1 VFACGDVFVPT
12 SIALRKNK
20 KTKWQMGRCMSNL
33 KNLAFVL
40 VAVVAG
46 LNLVSFEV
54 EAQQITGNI
63 RGTVLDPSGAIVQA
77 ATVTAKQIET
87 GLTREVITD
96 RQGEYVLVEL
106 PIGHYQLEVQA
117 KGFQQYLQQGISL
130 DVNETAT
137 IGIHL
142 RLGAETQQVEVNA
155 DAALVQNTVSSLGE
169 TVMEHEILDLPLDG
183 RNFSQLGLLQPGVV
197 PLTPGLL
204 EAGGPARE
212 NQAYAVDGQR
222 PESNNFMIDG
232 ADNESSVDGGFV
244 LKPPIDAIAEFKI
257 LSHNANA
264 EFGRNTGS
272 TTNIV
277 TRSGSNAFHGAAW
290 EFLRNDAMDSS
301 DYFTHGVQP
310 LKQNQ
315 FGATFGGPIVKDKT
329 FFFGYYEGFRNRQ
342 GETVPATVPSVA
354 ERAGNFAELCTSIP
368 GDAFVGGLCTNTT
381 TNEPDFNGQLLNFA
395 MGPAPVPIPNNQLPS
410 IDPTATNVLPFFP
423 MPNVGENGFIATQ
436 TLVENND
443 QFGLRLDHYLSRA
456 DTLNFRYMFST
467 GPTTDPLSPVGAN
480 VPGFPVGEYNRA
492 QNFVAQETHIF
503 SPTTIGVARFSYLR
517 DTFLLDEHLN
527 HESPS
532 DLGFQYAPTL
542 PSAAGPP
549 FIQVGGYASVGDPIT
564 GPRNTFQ
571 NTFDLSG
578 SLSWIHGRHELK
590 FGGGYRRDQI
600 NALQGIAS
608 NGFFV
613 FTTFPLSDGFASFL
627 SGAPVVFLQGG
638 GNFAREIRDRA
649 ADAYGQDTYKVNS
662 RVTLN
667 LGLRYELPFP
677 STERHNEVNLFVPG
691 AQSRVLPT
699 APAGLLYPGDPGVPA
714 GLIPTQKTAFAPRF
728 GVAWDPRGDSKT
740 VVSVAYGIFYEP
752 FYTGEGGPLQDPVSS
767 PPFLKTQQIS
777 PVNSFAN
784 PFYTPNPF
792 SQAFPE
798 PMTLLVVA
806 RNLHLPYA
814 QDWNL
819 NIQQSLGQDWLLQL
833 GYVGTTGVRLPRFIE
848 GNPPAFVPG
857 AVTTG
862 NGCTPTVPCPI
873 STENNVNQRRLYSGC
888 TLANPN
894 NCVYSSVGEIAGV
907 ANSSYNALEASL
919 RKRFNHGLSFL
930 ASYTWSH
937 SIDDVSSFNIT
948 GSASQP
954 VAGENDL
961 AQNPFDLAAERGRSM
976 FDSHH
981 RFVLSYQWSLPFLQ
995 HSSTWYGRV
1004 LGNWQLN
1011 GIFTAMSGGPFTV
1024 FDSNDVS
1031 LQGQAPEI
1039 TGFSANRPNL
1049 VGNPNSGPRTPQEW
1063 FNKNAFQQLQPDP
1076 LGRFEVFGDEGRN
1089 VVQGPGYVNWDA
1101 SAFKN
1106 IRLTESKEL
1115 QFRGELFN
1123 LLNHTNLRLP
1133 VSDIESPTFGQIQ
1146 SDVSPRVIQVALKFL
1161 F

>member
-1 VFACGDVFVPT
+1 
-12 SIALRKNK
+12 
-20 KTKWQMGRCMSNL
+20 MGRSMPGTKTL
-33 KNLAFVL
+33 MLFL
-40 VAVVAG
+40 ITLLIG
-46 LNLVSFEV
+46 LNAA
-54 EAQQITGNI
+54 AQQITGSI

-77 ATVTAKQIET
+77 ATVTARQTET
-87 GLTREVITD
+87 GLIRSAVTD

-106 PIGHYQLEVQA
+106 PIGHYQLEVHAQ
-117 KGFQQYLQQGISL
+117 GFQKYLRQGISL

-137 IGIHL
+137 VGIHL
-142 RLGAETQQVEVNA
+142 KLGSEAQQVEVSA
-155 DAALVQNTVSSLGE
+155 DAALVQSTVSSLGQ
-169 TVMEHEILDLPLDG
+169 TVLEHEILDLPLDG

-204 EAGGPARE
+204 EAGGPARQ

-277 TRSGSNAFHGAAW
+277 TRSGTNSFHGAAW

-301 DYFTHGVQP
+301 DYFTQGVQP

-315 FGATFGGPIVKDKT
+315 FGATFGGPILKDKT

-342 GETVPATVPSVA
+342 GETVPATVPSAA
-354 ERAGNFAELCTSIP
+354 ERQGNFGEQCTDIP
-368 GDAFVGGLCTNTT
+368 GATFNTT
-381 TNEPDFNGQLLNFA
+381 TGQCSNPNGQLTFF
-395 MGPAPVPIPNNQLPS
+395 GTPVPFNQMTIFTP
-410 IDPTATNVLPFFP
+410 INPIATNVLPFFP
-423 MPNVGENGFIATQ
+423 LPNQGENGFTATQ
-436 TLVENND
+436 TLIENND
-443 QFGLRLDHYLSRA
+443 QFGVRLDHYLSSA

-480 VPGFPVGEYNRA
+480 VPGFPVGEYDRA
-492 QNFVAQETHIF
+492 QNAVAQETHIF
-503 SPTTIGVARFSYLR
+503 SPTTIGVARFSFLR
-517 DTFLLDEHLN
+517 NTFLLDEHLN
-527 HESPS
+527 HESPA

-542 PSAAGPP
+542 PLAAGPP

-564 GPRNTFQ
+564 GPRNTYQ

-578 SLSWIHGRHELK
+578 SLSWIRGRHEFK

-613 FTTFPLSDGFASFL
+613 FEGIPSFESFIYNDGFANFL
-627 SGAPVVFLQGG
+627 SGNPVVFLQGG
-638 GNFAREIRDRA
+638 GNFAREIRARA
-649 ADAYGQDTYKVNS
+649 LDAYGQDTYKVTP

-677 STERHNEVNLFVPG
+677 STERNNEVNLFAPG
-691 AQSRVLPT
+691 AQSRVLRN

-714 GLIPTQKTAFAPRF
+714 GLIPTQKTAFAPRA
-728 GVAWDPRGDSKT
+728 GVAWDVLGNGKT
-740 VVSVAYGIFYEP
+740 LVSAAYGIFYEP
-752 FYTGEGGPLQDPVSS
+752 YYAGEGGPLQDPVSS
-767 PPFLKTQQIS
+767 PPYLKTQQIS
-777 PVNSFAN
+777 FPVNSFAN
-784 PFYTPNPF
+784 PFYTPDPF
-792 SQAFPE
+792 SQDFPE

-819 NIQQSLGQDWLLQL
+819 NVQRSVGQDWLLQV

-848 GNPPAFVPG
+848 GNPPAFIPG
-857 AVTTG
+857 AVTAG
-862 NGCTPTVPCPI
+862 PGCSVAVPCPI
-873 STENNVNQRRLYSGC
+873 STENNVNNRRLYSGC
-888 TLANPN
+888 PLADPPSS
-894 NCVYSSVGEIAGV
+894 CIYSSVGEIASISTSG
-907 ANSSYNALEASL
+907 YNALEASL
-919 RKRFNHGLSFL
+919 RRRFSHGLSFL

-981 RFVLSYQWSLPFLQ
+981 RFVLSYQWILPFLQ
-995 HSSTWYGRV
+995 RSTSWYGHV

-1011 GIFTAMSGGPFTV
+1011 GIMTAMSDGPFTV

-1049 VGNPNSGPRTPQEW
+1049 IGNPNSGPRTPQEW
-1063 FNKNAFQQLQPDP
+1063 FNVGAFQRLQPDP

-1123 LLNHTNLRLP
+1123 LLNHTNFRLP

>member
-1 VFACGDVFVPT
+1 MPGAKKLTLFLMALLT
-12 SIALRKNK
+12 SLN
-20 KTKWQMGRCMSNL
+20 
-33 KNLAFVL
+33 
-40 VAVVAG
+40 VAG
-46 LNLVSFEV
+46 
-54 EAQQITGNI
+54 QQITGSI

-77 ATVTAKQIET
+77 ASVTAKQTET
-87 GLTREVITD
+87 GLTRAAVTD

-106 PIGHYQLEVQA
+106 PIGHYQLEVHAQ
-117 KGFQQYLQQGISL
+117 GFQKYLQQGISL

-137 IGIHL
+137 VSIHL
-142 RLGAETQQVEVNA
+142 KLGAESQQVEVSA
-155 DAALVQNTVSSLGE
+155 DAALVQSTVSSLGE

-212 NQAYAVDGQR
+212 NQGYAVDGQR

-232 ADNESSVDGGFV
+232 ADNVSSVDGGFV

-277 TRSGSNAFHGAAW
+277 TRSGSNSFHGAAW

-301 DYFTHGVQP
+301 DYFTQSVQP

-315 FGATFGGPIVKDKT
+315 FGATFGGPILKDKT

-342 GETVPATVPSVA
+342 GESVPATVPSAA
-354 ERAGNFAELCTSIP
+354 ERGGNFGEQCAPPAS
-368 GDAFVGGLCTNTT
+368 FNSSGLCSNAQ
-381 TNEPDFNGQLLNFA
+381 EQLTFFG
-395 MGPAPVPIPNNQLPS
+395 MPVPFNQMTIFTP
-410 IDPTATNVLPFFP
+410 IDPVATNVLPFFP
-423 MPNVGENGFIATQ
+423 LPNQGENGFIATQ
-436 TLVENND
+436 TLIENND

-456 DTLNFRYMFST
+456 DTLNFRYMYSS

-480 VPGFPVGEYNRA
+480 VPGFPVGEDDRA
-492 QNFVAQETHIF
+492 QNFVAQETHVF
-503 SPTTIGVARFSYLR
+503 SPNTIGVARFSYLR
-517 DTFLLDEHLN
+517 NKFLLDEHLN

-532 DLGFQYAPTL
+532 DLGFEYEPTL

-613 FTTFPLSDGFASFL
+613 FSNFPYSDGFASFL
-627 SGAPVVFLQGG
+627 SGNPVVFLQGG
-638 GNFAREIRDRA
+638 GDFSREIRDRA
-649 ADAYGQDTYKVNS
+649 LDAYGQDTYRVNS
-662 RVTLN
+662 RLTLN

-677 STERHNEVNLFVPG
+677 PTENNNMVNLFVPG
-691 AQSRVLPT
+691 VQSTVLPN
-699 APAGLLYPGDPGVPA
+699 APAGLLYPGDRGVPA
-714 GLIPTQKTAFAPRF
+714 GLIPTQKTAFAPRV
-728 GVAWDPRGDSKT
+728 GLAWDPHGDSKT
-740 VVSVAYGIFYEP
+740 VVSAAYGIFYEP
-752 FYTGEGGPLQDPVSS
+752 FYTGEGGPLQDPVSA
-767 PPFLKTQQIS
+767 PPYLKTQQIS
-777 PVNSFAN
+777 FPVNSFAN

-792 SQAFPE
+792 SVDFPE

-819 NIQQSLGQDWLLQL
+819 NIQRSLGQDWLLQV

-848 GNPPAFVPG
+848 GNPPAFIPG
-857 AVTTG
+857 MSNSAAF
-862 NGCTPTVPCPI
+862 CAPQSPPCPI
-873 STENNVNQRRLYSGC
+873 SNENNVNNRRLYSGC

-894 NCVYSSVGEIAGV
+894 NCIYSSVGEIASIS
-907 ANSSYNALEASL
+907 NSSYNALQASL
-919 RKRFNHGLSFL
+919 RKRFSHGLSFL

-976 FDSHH
+976 FDSRH
-981 RFVLSYQWSLPFLQ
+981 RFILSYQWMLPFLQ
-995 HSSTWYGRV
+995 RSSSWYGHV
-1004 LGNWQLN
+1004 FGNWQLN
-1011 GIFTAMSGGPFTV
+1011 GIVTAMSGGPFTV

-1049 VGNPNSGPRTPQEW
+1049 IGNPNSGPRTPQEW
-1063 FNKNAFQQLQPDP
+1063 FNVGAFQQLQPDP

-1089 VVQGPGYVNWDA
+1089 VVAGPGYVNWDA

-1123 LLNHTNLRLP
+1123 LLNHTNFRLP

-1146 SDVSPRVIQVALKFL
+1146 QDVSPRVIQVALKFL

>member
-1 VFACGDVFVPT
+1 MVRSMRSAKILTLFLT
-12 SIALRKNK
+12 ALL
-20 KTKWQMGRCMSNL
+20 TGTT
-33 KNLAFVL
+33 
-40 VAVVAG
+40 
-46 LNLVSFEV
+46 LVS
-54 EAQQITGNI
+54 QQITGTI
-63 RGTVLDPSGAIVQA
+63 RGTVLDPSGAIVQS
-77 ATVTAKQIET
+77 ATVSAKQIET
-87 GLTREVITD
+87 GLTRVAMTG

-106 PIGHYQLEVQA
+106 PIGHYQIEVQA
-117 KGFQQYLQQGISL
+117 KGFQTYLQQGISL
-130 DVNETAT
+130 GVNETAT
-137 IGIHL
+137 VGIHL
-142 RLGAETQQVEVNA
+142 KLGSETQQVEVSA
-155 DAALVQNTVSSLGE
+155 DATLVQSSVSSLGQ

-204 EAGGPARE
+204 EAGGPARQ

-232 ADNESSVDGGFV
+232 ADNVSSVDGGFV

-277 TRSGSNAFHGAAW
+277 TRSGTNKFHGAAW
-290 EFLRNDAMDSS
+290 EFLRNDAMDAS
-301 DYFTHGVQP
+301 DYFTQSVQP

-315 FGATFGGPIVKDKT
+315 FGATFGGPIFKDKT

-342 GETVPATVPSVA
+342 GETVPATVPSAA
-354 ERAGNFAELCTSIP
+354 ERQGNFAELCTSIP
-368 GDAFVGGLCTNTT
+368 GDSFVGGVCTNQQTQM
-381 TNEPDFNGQLLNFA
+381 PDFSGQLWNFA
-395 MGPAPVPIPNNQLPS
+395 EGPQPIPVLNNQLTS
-410 IDPTATNVLPFFP
+410 IDPIATNILPFFP
-423 MPNVGENGFIATQ
+423 LPNVGENGFIATQ
-436 TLVENND
+436 TLSENND
-443 QFGLRLDHYLSRA
+443 QFGLRLDHYLTHS
-456 DTLNFRYMFST
+456 DTLNFRYMYSS

-480 VPGFPVGEYNRA
+480 VPGFPVGEYDRA

-503 SPTTIGVARFSYLR
+503 SPTTIAVARFSYLR
-517 DTFLLDEHLN
+517 NTFLLDQHLN
-527 HESPS
+527 HEALSN
-532 DLGFQYAPTL
+532 LGFQYAPTL
-542 PSAAGPP
+542 SSAEGPP

-564 GPRNTFQ
+564 GPRNTYQ

-578 SLSWIHGRHELK
+578 SLSRIYGRHEFK

-600 NALQGIAS
+600 NALQGIAT

-613 FTTFPLSDGFASFL
+613 FSTFPFSDGFASFL

-638 GNFAREIRDRA
+638 GDFAREIRDRA
-649 ADAYGQDTYKVNS
+649 IDAYAQDNYKATS
-662 RVTLN
+662 HLTLN

-677 STERHNEVNLFVPG
+677 ATENKNRVNLFVPG
-691 AQSRVLPT
+691 AQSQVFPT
-699 APAGLLYPGDPGVPA
+699 APPGLLYPGDPGVPA
-714 GLIPTQKTAFAPRF
+714 GLIPTQKTAFAPRIGF
-728 GVAWDPRGDSKT
+728 AWDPRGDTKT
-740 VVSVAYGIFYEP
+740 VVSAAYGIFYEP
-752 FYTGEGGPLQDPVSS
+752 FYNGEGGPLQDPVSS

-777 PVNSFAN
+777 FPVNSFAY
-784 PFYTPNPF
+784 PFYTPDPF

-819 NIQQSLGQDWLLQL
+819 NVQRSLGADWLLQI

-848 GNPPAFVPG
+848 GNPPVFIPG
-857 AVTTG
+857 ADTTSP
-862 NGCTPTVPCPI
+862 GCSPTTPCPI

-894 NCVYSSVGEIAGV
+894 NCIYSSVGEMAGI

-919 RKRFNHGLSFL
+919 RKRFSHGLSFL

-961 AQNPFDLAAERGRSM
+961 AQNPFDLAAERGPSM
-976 FDSHH
+976 FDARN

-995 HSSTWYGRV
+995 HSSNWYGKV
-1004 LGNWQLN
+1004 FGNWQLN
-1011 GIFTAMSGGPFTV
+1011 GIFTAMSGTPFTV

-1039 TGFSANRPNL
+1039 SGFSANRPD
-1049 VGNPNSGPRTPQEW
+1049 VIGNPNSGPRTAQQW
-1063 FNKNAFQQLQPDP
+1063 FNVKAFQQLQPDP
-1076 LGRFEVFGDEGRN
+1076 LGRFEVFGNEGRN
-1089 VVQGPGYVNWDA
+1089 AVLGPRYVNWDA
-1101 SAFKN
+1101 SAFKK

-1123 LLNHTNLRLP
+1123 VLNHANFRLP

>member
-1 VFACGDVFVPT
+1 MGKSMRSAKTLTLFLM
-12 SIALRKNK
+12 ALL
-20 KTKWQMGRCMSNL
+20 T
-33 KNLAFVL
+33 
-40 VAVVAG
+40 G
-46 LNLVSFEV
+46 LN
-54 EAQQITGNI
+54 AAGQQITGSI
-63 RGTVLDPSGAIVQA
+63 RGTVLDPRGGIVQA
-77 ATVTAKQIET
+77 PTGTAKQIET
-87 GLTREVITD
+87 GLTRVAVSD

-117 KGFQQYLQQGISL
+117 KGFQKYLQQGISL
-130 DVNETAT
+130 DVNETAMVN
-137 IGIHL
+137 IHL
-142 RLGAETQQVEVNA
+142 KLGAETQQVEVSA
-155 DAALVQNTVSSLGE
+155 DAAFLQSTVSSLGQ
-169 TVMEHEILDLPLDG
+169 TVMEREILDLPLDG

-204 EAGGPARE
+204 EAGGPARQ

-232 ADNESSVDGGFV
+232 ADNVSSVDGGFV

-277 TRSGSNAFHGAAW
+277 TRSGSNSFHGAAW
-290 EFLRNDAMDSS
+290 EFLRNDAMDAS
-301 DYFTHGVQP
+301 DYFSQSVQP

-315 FGATFGGPIVKDKT
+315 FGATFGGPILKDKT

-342 GETVPATVPSVA
+342 GETVPATVPSAA
-354 ERAGNFAELCTSIP
+354 ERQGNFGELCTSIP
-368 GDAFVGGLCTNTT
+368 TDAFVGGICTNQQTHQ
-381 TNEPDFNGQLLNFA
+381 PDFSGQLLNFA
-395 MGPAPVPIPNNQLPS
+395 EGPLPVPVPNNQLTS
-410 IDPTATNVLPFFP
+410 IDPIATNVLPFFP
-423 MPNVGENGFIATQ
+423 LPNVGENGFIATQ
-436 TLVENND
+436 TLSENND
-443 QFGLRLDHYLSRA
+443 QFGLRLDHYLSST
-456 DTLNFRYMFST
+456 DTLNFRYMYSS

-480 VPGFPVGEYNRA
+480 VPGFPVGEYDRA
-492 QNFVAQETHIF
+492 QNFVAQETHVF
-503 SPTTIGVARFSYLR
+503 SPTPIAVGRFSFLR
-517 DTFLLDEHLN
+517 NTFLLDEHLN
-527 HESPS
+527 HESPT

-549 FIQVGGYASVGDPIT
+549 FIQVGGYASIGAPIT
-564 GPRNTFQ
+564 GPRTTFQ
-571 NTFDLSG
+571 NTFDVSG

-613 FTTFPLSDGFASFL
+613 FATFPYSDGFASFL
-627 SGAPVVFLQGG
+627 SGQPVVFLQGG
-638 GNFAREIRDRA
+638 GDFSREIRERTF
-649 ADAYGQDTYKVNS
+649 DAYAQDNYRITSNL
-662 RVTLN
+662 TLN
-667 LGLRYELPFP
+667 IGLRYELPLP
-677 STERHNEVNLFVPG
+677 ATENKNRMNLFVPG
-691 AQSRVLPT
+691 AQSKVIPY
-699 APAGLLYPGDPGVPA
+699 APPGLLYPGDPGVPA
-714 GLIPTQKTAFAPRF
+714 GLIPAEKTAFAPRVGF
-728 GVAWDPRGDSKT
+728 AWDPRGDAKT
-740 VVSVAYGIFYEP
+740 VVSAAYGIFYEP
-752 FYTGEGGPLQDPVSS
+752 YYTGQGGPLQDPVSA
-767 PPFLKTQQIS
+767 PPYLKTQQIS
-777 PVNSFAN
+777 FPVNSFAN
-784 PFYTPNPF
+784 PFYSPEPF
-792 SQAFPE
+792 SQPFPE
-798 PMTLLVVA
+798 PMTLLVVS

-819 NIQQSLGQDWLLQL
+819 NIQRSFGADWLFQV

-848 GNPPAFVPG
+848 GNPAVFVPG
-857 AVTTG
+857 LDSTG
-862 NGCTPTVPCPI
+862 NPI

-888 TLANPN
+888 TLAQPN
-894 NCVYSSVGEIAGV
+894 NCIYSSVGEIASI

-919 RKRFNHGLSFL
+919 RRRLGLGLSFL

-981 RFVLSYQWSLPFLQ
+981 RFVLSYQWSLPFLRQ
-995 HSSTWYGRV
+995 SSTWYGRAF
-1004 LGNWQLN
+1004 GNWQLN

-1049 VGNPNSGPRTPQEW
+1049 IGNPSGPRTPREW
-1063 FNKNAFQQLQPDP
+1063 FNVHAFQPLQPDP

-1123 LLNHTNLRLP
+1123 LLNHTNFRLP